1 MASKK
6 KSPAKKAVAKKP
18 RRDEAGNAETM
29 KEAYKDANQ
38 RARYAARGRLNTPLN
53 SPSITNRSPK
63 LSIDNY
69 IRADMQGAKD
79 AKNAP
84 GRQAPPRT
92 GPVAGGRSSLYA
104 RLTGGGLTNRGK

>member
-6 KSPAKKAVAKKP
+6 KAPAKKAVSKKP

-29 KEAYKDANQ
+29 KEAYRDANQ
-38 RARYAARGRLNTPLN
+38 RARAAQNRLNTPLN
-53 SPSITNRSPK
+53 YPSITNRSPK

-69 IRADMQGAKD
+69 VRADMQGMKD
-79 AKNAP
+79 AKSAP
-84 GRQAPPRT
+84 GRQSPPRT
-92 GPVAGGRSSLYA
+92 GPVAGGQSSLYA

>member
-18 RRDEAGNAETM
+18 RRDADGSAETM

-38 RARYAARGRLNTPLN
+38 RARAAARGSLNAPL
-53 SPSITNRSPK
+53 ITNRSPK
-63 LSIDNY
+63 LSIENY

-84 GRQAPPRT
+84 GRQAAPRT

-104 RLTGGGLTNRGK
+104 RLIGGGLTNRGK

>member
-6 KSPAKKAVAKKP
+6 KAPAKKVVAKKP

-29 KEAYKDANQ
+29 KEVYKDANS
-38 RARYAARGRLNTPLN
+38 RGRAIQSRSSIFYPGVNQVSAKV
-53 SPSITNRSPK
+53 SPENVAIASSRG
-63 LSIDNY
+63 L
-69 IRADMQGAKD
+69 RD
-79 AKNAP
+79 AQSAP

-92 GPVAGGRSSLYA
+92 GPSVGGRSSLYA

>member
-6 KSPAKKAVAKKP
+6 KSPAKKAVTKKP

-29 KEAYKDANQ
+29 KEAYRDANQ
-38 RARYAARGRLNTPLN
+38 RARGIQGRLMQPLN
-53 SPSITNRSPK
+53 SPSINNRSPK
-63 LSIDNY
+63 LSIENY
-69 IRADMQGAKD
+69 VRADMQGTKD

-92 GPVAGGRSSLYA
+92 GPSVGGRSSLYA